1 MMQIVSTGMTVLALV
16 LMTGG
21 AVGDENVSDFVLDN
35 GLEVVVIE
43 DHRAPAAVQMIWYD
57 VGAADEPPG
66 KSGIAHFL
74 EHLMFRG
81 TEKYGPGEFQ
91 QTVELLGGSENGF
104 TSRDYTGYWQR
115 VASDRLQTVM
125 EMEADRMNGLLMTEE
140 DISVERQVVLEE
152 RNQRT
157 DSNPHALF
165 AEQRMSALYLNHPY
179 GIPVI
184 GWRTEI
190 EGLTR
195 ENLFD
200 FYRQHYVPNNATLI
214 IAGDVQPDEVR
225 QLAEEYYGQI
235 PADSKMAGRARPMEP
250 PHLAARRLAASD
262 PRVASPYVV
271 RIYLAPERN
280 PGEQEKAAALEIL
293 AELLGGSG
301 ATSVLGRELEI
312 EQKIAVYT
320 SAFYDGVSLDYAT
333 FGFLAVPAEGVTLQE
348 AEDAVDVVLA
358 EFIADGVDEDH
369 LARVKAQIR
378 AAWIYGQ
385 DSVFDRANRY
395 GQALASGLSIEDVE
409 AWPDVLQAVTG
420 EDIVAVAREVL
431 EVESSVTGWLTG
443 EEG

>member
-1 MMQIVSTGMTVLALV
+1 MRIVLTGMPVLVLAL
-16 LMTGG
+16 MAGD
-21 AVGDENVSDFVLDN
+21 AVGDENVNDLVLEN
-35 GLEVVVIE
+35 GLKVVVIE

-81 TEKYGPGEFQ
+81 TEEYGPGEFQ

-115 VASDRLQTVM
+115 VASDRLETVM

-152 RNQRT
+152 RNTRT
-157 DSNPHALF
+157 ESNPHALF

-184 GWRTEI
+184 GWRSEI

-195 ENLFD
+195 ADLFD

-214 IAGDVQPDEVR
+214 IAGDVRPDEVR
-225 QLAEEYYGQI
+225 QLAEEHYGQI
-235 PADSKMAGRARPMEP
+235 PADPELAGRGRPMEP

-271 RIYLAPERN
+271 RVYLAPERN

-301 ATSVLGRELEI
+301 ATSILGRELEI
-312 EQKIAVYT
+312 EQKMAVYT
-320 SAFYDGVSLDYAT
+320 SAFYDGVSLDYST

-348 AEDAVDVVLA
+348 AEDAVDTVLA
-358 EFIADGVDEDH
+358 EFISEGVDEDH

-395 GQALASGLSIEDVE
+395 GEALASGLSIADVE
-409 AWPDVLQAVTG
+409 DWPDVLQAVTG
-420 EDIVAVAREVL
+420 EDIVAAAREVL
-431 EVESSVTGWLTG
+431 DMESSVTGWLTG

>member
-1 MMQIVSTGMTVLALV
+1 MRRVLTSVAVLV
-16 LMTGG
+16 LMAGG
-21 AVGDENVSDFVLDN
+21 AVCDENVSDFVLDN

-115 VASDRLQTVM
+115 VASDRLETVM
-125 EMEADRMNGLLMTEE
+125 EMEADRMNGLLMNEE

-184 GWRTEI
+184 GWRAEI

-195 ENLFD
+195 EDLFD

-225 QLAEEYYGQI
+225 RLAEEHYGQT
-235 PADSKMAGRARPMEP
+235 PAGPDMAGRDRPMEP

-280 PGEQEKAAALEIL
+280 PGEQEMAAALEIL

-301 ATSVLGRELEI
+301 ATSVLGRELEV

-333 FGFLAVPAEGVTLQE
+333 FGFLAVPAEGVSLQE
-348 AEDAVDVVLA
+348 AEDAVDEVLA

-369 LARVKAQIR
+369 LVRVKAQIR

-395 GQALASGLSIEDVE
+395 GRALASGLSIEDVE

-420 EDIVAVAREVL
+420 EDIVVVAREVL
-431 EVESSVTGWLTG
+431 EVKSSVTGWLTG

>member
-1 MMQIVSTGMTVLALV
+1 MRIVSTGMTVLALV
-16 LMTGG
+16 LMAGG
-21 AVGDENVSDFVLDN
+21 SVGDENVSDFVLDN

-66 KSGIAHFL
+66 QSGIAHFL

-115 VASDRLQTVM
+115 VASDRLETVM

-184 GWRTEI
+184 GWRAEI

-195 ENLFD
+195 EELFD

-225 QLAEEYYGQI
+225 RLAEEHYGQI
-235 PADSKMAGRARPMEP
+235 PADPETAGRDRPMEP
-250 PHLAARRLAASD
+250 PHLAARRLSASD

-293 AELLGGSG
+293 AEILGGSG

-312 EQKIAVYT
+312 EQKFAVYT

-333 FGFLAVPAEGVTLQE
+333 FGFLAVPAEGVSLQE
-348 AEDAVDVVLA
+348 VEDAVDEVLA
-358 EFIADGVDEDH
+358 EFIVNGVDEDH

-431 EVESSVTGWLTG
+431 EVKSSVTGWLTG

>member
-1 MMQIVSTGMTVLALV
+1 MRIVSTSITFLALA
-16 LMTGG
+16 LMAGI
-21 AVGDENVSDFVLDN
+21 AVCDENVSDFVLEN

-115 VASDRLQTVM
+115 VASDRLETVM
-125 EMEADRMNGLLMTEE
+125 EMEADRMNGLLMTGE

-184 GWRTEI
+184 GWRAEI

-195 ENLFD
+195 DDLFD

-225 QLAEEYYGQI
+225 QLAEEHYGQI
-235 PADSKMAGRARPMEP
+235 PADPEMAERDRPTEP

-293 AELLGGSG
+293 AELLGGGG
-301 ATSVLGRELEI
+301 ATSILGGELEI
-312 EQKIAVYT
+312 EEKIAVYT

-333 FGFLAVPAEGVTLQE
+333 FGLLALPADGVTLQE
-348 AEDAVDVVLA
+348 AEDAVDEVLA
-358 EFIADGVDEDH
+358 EFIAEGVDEDH
-369 LARVKAQIR
+369 LARIKAQIR

-385 DSVFDRANRY
+385 DSVFQRANHY

-409 AWPDVLQAVTG
+409 TWPDVLEAVTG

-431 EVESSVTGWLTG
+431 DIKSSVTGWLTG